1 MPQPSRRSVRT
12 SVMLSEGQY
21 SRLNEIANKSD
32 VSIAWLI
39 RQAVQ
44 QYLDRNGN
52 EQLTLPFRFS
62 GEGENDV

>member
-1 MPQPSRRSVRT
+1 
-12 SVMLSEGQY
+12 MLSEGQY

-44 QYLDRNGN
+44 QYLDCNGN
-52 EQLTLPFRFS
+52 EQLALPFRFP
-62 GEGENDV
+62 GEGKKDV